1 MFAIVI
7 LLEPR
12 VRSLGS
18 KQDGCNRLFPFGEW
32 VMCAS
37 GRLGGFLKSVWGGW
51 VGHSGTETVKSEM
64 TSSHSHV
71 QVFPPPSVCPLSF
84 SNSAREMGSSEW
96 CVCGAGGLEEEAGTV
111 FKSQS
116 SKINKTKTDS

>member
-96 CVCGAGGLEEEAGTV
+96 CVWGGGARRRSWDSIQESK
-111 FKSQS
+111 FK
-116 SKINKTKTDS
+116 NK